1 MELRS
6 QSKKAGPGE
15 SRGSKATAEEAG
27 GKQGDWSLPG
37 VVVVVVVVVV
47 AVLGSAVFA
56 AGVLQGAAKQKQ
68 AAEQTRDALH
78 R

>member
-47 AVLGSAVFA
+47 AVFA

>member
-37 VVVVVVVVVV
+37 VVVVVVDVFV

-56 AGVLQGAAKQKQ
+56 IGVMQGAAKQEQAAKQ
-68 AAEQTRDALH
+68 ARDALH